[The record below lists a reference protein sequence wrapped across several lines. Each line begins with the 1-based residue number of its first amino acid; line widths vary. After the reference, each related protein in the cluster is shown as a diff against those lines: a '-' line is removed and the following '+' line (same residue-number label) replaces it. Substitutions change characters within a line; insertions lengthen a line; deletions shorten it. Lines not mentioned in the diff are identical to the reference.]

1 MAARNTFLL
10 VPLIIDVLT
19 GLLLALAKGKILY
32 QTAIKR
38 LLFINLIAN
47 TSLLSINSVKQSL
60 AQTLEARDKPL
71 PYVGQSLVDCRRA
84 SRSRLGLGTG
94 RAGRYAQTR
103 PLPSSE

>member
-19 GLLLALAKGKILY
+19 GLLLTLVKSKILY
-32 QTAIKR
+32 QVAFKG
-38 LLFINLIAN
+38 LLFINVIAN

-71 PYVGQSLVDCRRA
+71 PAVSLAGEPYVGS
-84 SRSRLGLGTG
+84 
-94 RAGRYAQTR
+94 AGGGWIAVA
-103 PLPSSE
+103 LSEP